1 MARLRCGLVAMEQR
15 LQDLRAR
22 LAQVSDLGR
31 VARVLGWDQQTM
43 MPRGGVATR
52 AEQLATVGHLAH
64 ELFTSADVGRLL
76 EELRPYEEGLPADS
90 DDASLIRVT
99 RRDWEKARRVPAD
112 LRAETMRS
120 ASIAQQAW
128 VEARAES
135 DFSKFLPHLER
146 NVELKRRYVEC
157 FEPAGEAYDVL
168 LDDYEHGTTTAE
180 VRTVFDRL
188 KQELPPL
195 VAAIGERADAVDD
208 SFLRGPF
215 PQEGQRAVGLSIIER
230 FGFEAGS
237 WRLDVAPHP
246 FATSFATSDIRLTT
260 RYNEGDLSS
269 LFASMHECGHGLYE
283 RGVSPALERTPLA
296 SGVSL
301 GLHESQSRLWENLV
315 GRSLP
320 FWRHFYPELAAA
332 FPDVLGGVDVERFH
346 RAVNRVRPS
355 LIRVEAD
362 EATYSLHVILRFE
375 LEQEIVEGRLDLRD
389 LPEAWNARMMEYLGV
404 DVPDDAHGVLQD
416 IHWAGGTFGYFPTY
430 SLGTV
435 MSVQIWEAARQA
447 IPDLHA
453 QIEAGELGGLREWL
467 RESLHRHGRKLTP
480 KETLER
486 VAGGPIDPEPFLR
499 YLKAKLGEIY
509 GLP

>member
-1 MARLRCGLVAMEQR
+1 MFIGHYGVSYAAKAVNKQIPLWLLFIAVQLVLTDRVIRQASENVLREAGIIMGLALAKKLDTDLLTIIDGFSTIIPSSGNTGALAMGHLMAGKAIV
-15 LQDLRAR
+15 
-22 LAQVSDLGR
+22 
-31 VARVLGWDQQTM
+31 
-43 MPRGGVATR
+43 RGNATEPGDKAGPVVGVVHEWQWHDIREDAIG
-52 AEQLATVGHLAH
+52 LATG
-64 ELFTSADVGRLL
+64 
-76 EELRPYEEGLPADS
+76 
-90 DDASLIRVT
+90 
-99 RRDWEKARRVPAD
+99 
-112 LRAETMRS
+112 
-120 ASIAQQAW
+120 
-128 VEARAES
+128 
-135 DFSKFLPHLER
+135 
-146 NVELKRRYVEC
+146 
-157 FEPAGEAYDVL
+157 
-168 LDDYEHGTTTAE
+168 
-180 VRTVFDRL
+180 
-188 KQELPPL
+188 
-195 VAAIGERADAVDD
+195 
-208 SFLRGPF
+208 
-215 PQEGQRAVGLSIIER
+215 
-230 FGFEAGS
+230 
-237 WRLDVAPHP
+237 
-246 FATSFATSDIRLTT
+246 DIRLTT
-260 RYNEGDLSS
+260 RYYEDYLGPA
-269 LFASMHECGHGLYE
+269 LFGSMHECGHGLYE

-447 IPDLHA
+447 IPDLDA

-486 VAGGPIDPEPFLR
+486 VAGGPLDPEPFLR